1 MKVAFTAWEDR
12 VSPVFDSAR
21 KLLIADIENEQIV
34 GKQYEPFNPQ
44 PVSHLGDMLK
54 ALEIEVLICGAIS
67 QTPSII
73 IEASGVKLISFIGGK
88 IDDILESYAKDI
100 RIVPEFSMPGCGRQ
114 YRHQRRRHNESLT
127 KNKEVIYMPRGD
139 GTGPQGQGQGK
150 AGKKG
155 KGGCKTGLDGQGSGK
170 GRGQGQ
176 GSGQGSG
183 QGRGRGRKQ
192 GGQQPQGDSGK

>member
-44 PVSHLGDMLK
+44 PVSRLGDMLK

-88 IDDILESYAKDI
+88 IDDILESFAKDI

-155 KGGCKTGLDGQGSGK
+155 KGGCKTGRDGQ

-176 GSGQGSG
+176 GSGQ
-183 QGRGRGRKQ
+183 GRGRKQ

>member
-44 PVSHLGDMLK
+44 PVSRLGDMLK
-54 ALEIEVLICGAIS
+54 ALEIEVFICGAIS

-155 KGGCKTGLDGQGSGK
+155 KGGCKTGRDRQGSGK

-176 GSGQGSG
+176 GSGQ
-183 QGRGRGRKQ
+183 GRGRKQ